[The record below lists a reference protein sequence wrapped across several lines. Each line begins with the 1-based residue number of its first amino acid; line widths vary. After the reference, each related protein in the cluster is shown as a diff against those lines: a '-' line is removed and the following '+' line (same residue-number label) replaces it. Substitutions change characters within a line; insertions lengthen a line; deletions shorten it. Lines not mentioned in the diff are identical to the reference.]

1 MIIMDSLNN
10 SRHFFN
16 KMAGKKYG
24 NSDKL
29 DIPIIKRI
37 RLEEKENILD
47 IGCGDGRFLEKLS
60 HIQENSNYYGIDLSS
75 NVINLA
81 KKIKNI
87 NFSVGESE
95 TLNFDNNHLD
105 KIFCLNSFHHFPN
118 IEKSLAE
125 MERVIKVGGEI
136 IIGDI
141 WIPPIFRELTNLYL
155 PYSKSGDVKIYSKK
169 DILNLISPLNLKL
182 ISFEVLFPTLFI
194 LKLKKI

>member
-1 MIIMDSLNN
+1 MDSLSN

-29 DIPIIKRI
+29 DIPILKRI
-37 RLEEKENILD
+37 YLKEEENILD
-47 IGCGDGRFLEKLS
+47 IGCGNGRFLEKLS
-60 HIQENSNYYGIDLSS
+60 HIQENSYFYGIDLSS
-75 NVINLA
+75 NAIELA
-81 KKIKNI
+81 KKIRNI
-87 NFSVGESE
+87 NFSIGESE
-95 TLNFDNNHLD
+95 TLNFANNSLD

-125 MERVIKVGGEI
+125 MERTLKIGGEI

-169 DILNLISPLNLKL
+169 DILKLIFPLKL
-182 ISFEVLFPTLFI
+182 ELVSFEILFPTLFI